1 MKKNSFA
8 SVDVIEDGNH
18 VHLIPLTKNGTPSKI
33 DSGWRLV
40 KKDIAE
46 ILVGE
51 NLVYGE
57 FTYQF
62 PSDLLKIF
70 GPGSAYVIWK
80 HRPENKNYYVEG
92 NTWVFESHYGELK
105 RYVFQEASDRI
116 VVKNTI
122 ISSVEQRVFYTN
134 TKARIKFYQRLRSM
148 GFDSATYLDDS
159 TLILTETETYGI
171 SKGIKTISYIDTETF
186 EVKKIRR
193 FFEGIEL

>member
-8 SVDVIEDGNH
+8 SVDVIEDEEY
-18 VHLIPLTKNGTPSKI
+18 VRLIPLTKNGTPSKI
-33 DSGWRLV
+33 DPGERLV

-46 ILVGE
+46 ILVGG
-51 NLVYGE
+51 NLVYGKL
-57 FTYQF
+57 TYQF

-70 GPGSAYVIWK
+70 GPGSAYVIWR
-80 HRPENKNYYVEG
+80 HRPENKNYCVEG

-105 RYVFQEASDRI
+105 RYAFQEASDRK

-134 TKARIKFYQRLRSM
+134 TKARIKFYHRLRSM

-159 TLILTETETYGI
+159 TLILTKTETYGI
-171 SKGIKTISYIDTETF
+171 SEGIKTVSYIDTETF